1 MALWSGIPNSAAGVN
16 KLKAAPFYFVTSG
29 YVEPG
34 DGVLSEGKEGY
45 WWAST
50 QAPVGGYAMAINVK
64 GNGYVRP
71 NTDEGAAGGGSYW
84 GESVRCMMSGN

>member
-1 MALWSGIPNSAAGVN
+1 MALWSGIANSAAGVN

-34 DGVLSEGKEGY
+34 DGVLSEGREGY
-45 WWAST
+45 WWSST

-84 GESVRCMMSGN
+84 GESVRCMLGN